1 MGIAMA
7 EDIQKVRGIFYY
19 IMYNGEKVKLMDKL

>member
-7 EDIQKVRGIFYY
+7 EDIQKVHSIFYY